1 MRCSD
6 CRLKETED
14 EKFKKTL
21 TAGACTEGEK
31 DQGTGFCH
39 A

>member
-21 TAGACTEGEK
+21 TAGACTIVSF
-31 DQGTGFCH
+31 GF
-39 A
+39 